1 MSLVTSDKGGSGHKF
16 LAPKPRNS
24 NLTKQQE
31 EDIKIFN
38 ERLRRTYETFTKVR
52 LSYNPSDYQT
62 KRSIAKEKASVIL
75 QQEYP
80 DLTVKRLLNM
90 TRVMFPLGESLYEN
104 SVGEIDDKV
113 TSALVYAVEVSI
125 RRQES
130 VDIGIYDDYMHNTIF
145 HIGRYNRPRVRP
157 EFDANH
163 NHIDS
168 HVIGSTNRYYVQD
181 SKKNIED
188 ILKRFG
194 NPIKSSPW
202 IVAIA
207 APSGVEIPYVD
218 GRKYSINNYSDWIS
232 GNIHDLIDANKTGFF
247 STSTNNDKE
256 TSGLNEYEK
265 WKKARE
271 TALDKVIL
279 LDPQQFRDEQQKQR
293 HNQDTASRSEKQ

>member
-1 MSLVTSDKGGSGHKF
+1 MSLVTSDKGSGHKF

-24 NLTKQQE
+24 NLTKQQQ
-31 EDIKIFN
+31 EDVRIFN
-38 ERLRRTYETFTKVR
+38 ERLRRTYEAFAKVR

-62 KRSIAKEKASVIL
+62 KRSIAKEKASVVL

-80 DLTVKRLLNM
+80 NLTVKRLLNI
-90 TRVMFPLGESLYEN
+90 TRVLFPLGESLYEN
-104 SVGEIDDKV
+104 SDGEIDEKMR
-113 TSALVYAVEVSI
+113 SALVYAVEVSI

-130 VDIGIYDDYMHNTIF
+130 VDIGLYDDYMHSTIF
-145 HIGRYNRPRVRP
+145 HIGRYNKPRVRP
-157 EFDANH
+157 QFDANH

-168 HVIGSTNRYYVQD
+168 HVIGSINRYYVPD

-194 NPIKSSPW
+194 NPIKSNPW

-218 GRKYSINNYSDWIS
+218 ARKYSITNYSDWIT
-232 GNIHDLIDANKTGFF
+232 GDIQDLINANKSGFY
-247 STSTNNDKE
+247 STSNSNDSKE

-265 WKKARE
+265 WKKAKE
-271 TALDKVIL
+271 AALDKVIL

-293 HNQDTASRSEKQ
+293 HNEDKTIRSEN